1 MLKKK
6 STAASVA
13 AAVILAPLLG
23 ACSSGVND
31 STKPQTEQQE
41 NASHTN
47 KDSSH
52 ANKQTDQGVT
62 VKPAAPAESGNQK
75 KTKQT
80 RAEKEGKSERRKVNQ
95 EEALQ
100 AIREQLKTDLPKQ
113 LPGELPLKYGRNL
126 TATTSSKENSYQV
139 VFYETDPPIP
149 VNDPALPNQRK
160 DARQIAKL
168 KVTRYKSQ
176 ETAQEQIGYEIFS
189 KSGGNKIDLGH
200 KITGYQDA
208 GAGSSFISWNE
219 GRWALSVRSETPQVS
234 KGEKLAKEA
243 VQYLEEHRLL
253 APQRYGYI
261 RMDANSGASSAIW
274 QQQNTVYELSKVDE
288 PMNVLRIVQAF
299 E

>member
-1 MLKKK
+1 MLMKK

-13 AAVILAPLLG
+13 AAVVLAPLLG
-23 ACSSGVND
+23 ACSNGVND

-41 NASHTN
+41 NASHN
-47 KDSSH
+47 EKDSSH
-52 ANKQTDQGVT
+52 ADKQTEQGVP
-62 VKPAAPAESGNQK
+62 VNPAAPVESGNQE

-126 TATTSSKENSYQV
+126 TATTTSKENSYQV
-139 VFYETDPPIP
+139 VFYETDPPVP
-149 VNDPALPNQRK
+149 VDDPALPNQRK
-160 DARQIAKL
+160 DARRIAEL
-168 KVTRYKSQ
+168 TVTRYQSQ

-189 KSGGNKIDLGH
+189 KSGGKKINLGH

-219 GRWALSVRSETPQVS
+219 GRWALSVRNQTDQAIE
-234 KGEKLAKEA
+234 GEKLAKEA
-243 VQYLEEHRLL
+243 VQYLEDHRLP
-253 APQRYGYI
+253 APQRYGFI
-261 RMDANSGASSAIW
+261 RMEPKSGSSSAVW
-274 QQQNTVYELSKVDE
+274 QQQNTVYELTKIDE

>member
-1 MLKKK
+1 MSKKK
-6 STAASVA
+6 LTVA
-13 AAVILAPLLG
+13 AIAAALMLVPLLG

-41 NASHTN
+41 NASHN
-47 KDSSH
+47 KKDSSH
-52 ANKQTDQGVT
+52 ADKQTDQGVT
-62 VKPAAPAESGNQK
+62 VKPAALAESGNQK

-80 RAEKEGKSERRKVNQ
+80 RAEKEGKSERRKVIQ

-126 TATTSSKENSYQV
+126 TATTTSKDNSYEV
-139 VFYETDPPIP
+139 VFYETDPPVP

-189 KSGGNKIDLGH
+189 KSGGKKIDLGH

-219 GRWALSVRSETPQVS
+219 GRWALSVRNQTDQAIE
-234 KGEKLAKEA
+234 GEKLAKEA
-243 VQYLEEHRLL
+243 VQYLEDHRIP

-261 RMDANSGASSAIW
+261 RMEPKSASSSAIW
-274 QQQNTVYELSKVDE
+274 QHQNTVYELTEVDE
-288 PMNVLRIVQAF
+288 SMNVLRIVQAF